1 MYINI
6 HMHTYMHLYI
16 CTCMIRTHEAFVNT
30 SYTLSFAQGCIAR
43 GSATVIRATT
53 TRDLKS
59 IARYVGCE
67 TLKKICQNRKLNE
80 SKATNQ

>member
-1 MYINI
+1 
-6 HMHTYMHLYI
+6 
-16 CTCMIRTHEAFVNT
+16 MIRTHEAFVNT
-30 SYTLSFAQGCIAR
+30 SYTLSFAQGCIVR

-67 TLKKICQNRKLNE
+67 TRLSKKYVKTENSMSQKRPINE
-80 SKATNQ
+80 SNRTNVCVTRV